1 MTLQTN
7 YQRLQDN
14 LAYLTLKQCMLYL
27 DETIELANT
36 QNLSHI
42 EWLLKPSDY
51 EVDIKRQNVINHMVK
66 IKNLASLGFM
76 EEAENIVF
84 HGSRGIRK
92 THLATSLGSKVLV
105 TGEILILLNAII

>member
-14 LAYLTLKQCMLYL
+14 LAYLKLKQCILHL

-42 EWLLKPSDY
+42 EWLLKLSDY
-51 EVDIKRQNVINHMVK
+51 EVDVKRQNVINHMVK
-66 IKNLASLGFM
+66 ISNFPHLKTLGKLQVQI
-76 EEAENIVF
+76 EHRYNQETLSIA
-84 HGSRGIRK
+84 
-92 THLATSLGSKVLV
+92 
-105 TGEILILLNAII
+105 

>member
-14 LAYLTLKQCMLYL
+14 LAYLKLKQCMLHL

-36 QNLSHI
+36 QSLSHI
-42 EWLLKPSDY
+42 EWLLKLSDY

-66 IKNLASLGFM
+66 ISNFPHLKN
-76 EEAENIVF
+76 
-84 HGSRGIRK
+84 
-92 THLATSLGSKVLV
+92 TS
-105 TGEILILLNAII
+105 

>member
-14 LAYLTLKQCMLYL
+14 LAYLKLKQCILHL

-42 EWLLKPSDY
+42 EWLLKLSDY
-51 EVDIKRQNVINHMVK
+51 EVDVKRQNVINHIPNCNNK
-66 IKNLASLGFM
+66 LNTRRTFM
-76 EEAENIVF
+76 Q
-84 HGSRGIRK
+84 
-92 THLATSLGSKVLV
+92 
-105 TGEILILLNAII
+105 

>member
-14 LAYLTLKQCMLYL
+14 LAYLKLKQCMLHL

-42 EWLLKPSDY
+42 EWLL
-51 EVDIKRQNVINHMVK
+51 
-66 IKNLASLGFM
+66 
-76 EEAENIVF
+76 
-84 HGSRGIRK
+84 
-92 THLATSLGSKVLV
+92 
-105 TGEILILLNAII
+105 